1 MYLLLFKE
9 LVVEESNGKLTL
21 MGIEKKPLP
30 TYPKNNGEKKNY
42 YFNM

>member
-9 LVVEESNGKLTL
+9 LVVEKSKGKLTL
-21 MGIEKKPLP
+21 MGIEKNPLT
-30 TYPKNNGEKKNY
+30 TYPKNNGEKKKN